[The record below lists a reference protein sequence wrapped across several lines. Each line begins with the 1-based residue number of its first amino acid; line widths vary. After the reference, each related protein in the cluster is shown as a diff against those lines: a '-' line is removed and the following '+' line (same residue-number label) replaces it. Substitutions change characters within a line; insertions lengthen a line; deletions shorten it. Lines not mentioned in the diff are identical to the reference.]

1 MAEITREQIA
11 LDALDSA
18 INNCGFNPQ
27 RFAEATTNW
36 HRYTQNELFK
46 LALCIIRVY
55 GSKSYRH
62 DLRKVCCLESKR
74 NRGIRLTWLTFK
86 IKAK

>member
-62 DLRKVCCLESKR
+62 DLR
-74 NRGIRLTWLTFK
+74 NRYAAL
-86 IKAK
+86 KAKEIVASGLLG

>member
-62 DLRKVCCLESKR
+62 DLR
-74 NRGIRLTWLTFK
+74 NRYAAL
-86 IKAK
+86 KAKEIVASGLLD

>member
-27 RFAEATTNW
+27 HFAEATTNW

-62 DLRKVCCLESKR
+62 DLR
-74 NRGIRLTWLTFK
+74 NRYAAS
-86 IKAK
+86 KAKEIVASGLLD

>member
-11 LDALDSA
+11 LDALDNA

-62 DLRKVCCLESKR
+62 DLR
-74 NRGIRLTWLTFK
+74 NRYAAL
-86 IKAK
+86 KAKEIVASGLLG

>member
-1 MAEITREQIA
+1 MTREIKAQEA
-11 LDALDSA
+11 LEDA

-27 RFAEATTNW
+27 HFAEATTNW

-62 DLRKVCCLESKR
+62 DLR
-74 NRGIRLTWLTFK
+74 NRYAAS
-86 IKAK
+86 KAKEIVASGLLD

>member
-11 LDALDSA
+11 LDALDNA

-62 DLRKVCCLESKR
+62 DLR
-74 NRGIRLTWLTFK
+74 NRYAAL
-86 IKAK
+86 KAQEIVASGLLD

>member
-11 LDALDSA
+11 LGALDSA

-62 DLRKVCCLESKR
+62 DLR
-74 NRGIRLTWLTFK
+74 NRYAAS
-86 IKAK
+86 KAKEIVASGLLG